1 MKRRYCKQRSSAER
15 AKWYGCIPNGIGE
28 VKSEAHPASRG
39 RTAQLPEDRAE
50 HVGARS
56 VGWPRNPWLRPS
68 TGWRARY
75 PLIEG
80 IRRMVPWIEA
90 QVEPRGRS
98 SVAPWHFGLVDK
110 LACVVADRSDVTD
123 RVTLSCLCAHGGRA
137 ELGIDVYR

>member
-15 AKWYGCIPNGIGE
+15 AKWYGCIPNGIVE

-56 VGWPRNPWLRPS
+56 VDWPRNPWLRPS

-80 IRRMVPWIEA
+80 IRRMVPWVEA
-90 QVEPRGRS
+90 QVKAARQKQCGALAFWVGRQVRVRCS
-98 SVAPWHFGLVDK
+98 GSLRR
-110 LACVVADRSDVTD
+110 DR
-123 RVTLSCLCAHGGRA
+123 
-137 ELGIDVYR
+137 